1 MTSFPNAN
9 RSSARDRDQDSPN
22 LQDLLEQ
29 LAVIVKRAD
38 VNRHELR
45 KQLAEMQMTLD
56 QAEREELNGPVD
68 NWDHVILRLPHMKR
82 ASKRGEFDQYL
93 ECSWSRMNAFLNSTS
108 REQRARFEK
117 VPEYWK
123 TRTLIHELNE
133 IFRRD
138 VEINQ
143 RVYDDGHRVIAELKL
158 LEKNWE
164 SAAVRR
170 DRQSPAF
177 LVLIR
182 EKVLFCLCFG
192 NELKRRGE
200 TEEAAKRLR
209 WLLDFT
215 ERNLK
220 TDAMQCFGTRAA
232 LSYGLATIFRNLEF
246 HREARE
252 YYTKSLDL
260 YFARAKKRGPNDHD
274 DIMFTTRRIAMC
286 IGLGFGWISLTRGYL
301 RRAENALTTARALLA
316 QAPHSLVDYIEFL
329 YGNIKR
335 CRAGSE
341 KKELEDAI
349 VSLKLAR
356 TAFEDQGHGRY
367 ETRAARELALA
378 YNLTGDFEKALA
390 LAGFTENMALQEGN
404 LKGQVNACVLRSR
417 ILRNQGKYR
426 IALAEAERGLKM
438 IRDAED
444 PLPEVDALIA
454 RGESRLY
461 LAARTN
467 EKEATYDEA
476 RGDFTTANEMLFIED
491 YDTGERQL
499 RNPKIAAVCE
509 LRIAQCY
516 ARAGNRGEAEDHF
529 AVFKGLR
536 TRVEHGWVREL
547 GREVRSEI
555 DKLTGNFVITT
566 IDPARFD
573 REAMFTKLDNW
584 MTEQA
589 LSHTR
594 GNVTEA
600 AALMHLSKATVH
612 RARKRPT
619 RKRVR
624 IGKRKE

>member
-1 MTSFPNAN
+1 MTSSPHAN
-9 RSSARDRDQDSPN
+9 R
-22 LQDLLEQ
+22 
-29 LAVIVKRAD
+29 VKRAV
-38 VNRHELR
+38 VNRNELR
-45 KQLAEMQMTLD
+45 KQLAEMQLTLD
-56 QAEREELNGPVD
+56 QSEREELNGPVD
-68 NWDHVILRLPHMKR
+68 NWDHVKLGLPHMKR

-93 ECSWSRMNAFLNSTS
+93 ECSWNRMNAFFNSIS
-108 REQRARFEK
+108 REQRARLEK
-117 VPEYWK
+117 EPEYWK

-143 RVYDDGHRVIAELKL
+143 RVYNDGHRVIAELKL
-158 LEKNWE
+158 LEKNWD
-164 SAAVRR
+164 SAAIRR
-170 DRQSPAF
+170 DRQSTVF

-200 TEEAAKRLR
+200 TEEAAKRLL
-209 WLLDFT
+209 WLLNFA

-232 LSYGLATIFRNLEF
+232 LAYGLATIFRNLEF

-316 QAPHSLVDYIEFL
+316 QAPHSLVVDYIEFL

-335 CRAGSE
+335 CRAGSD

-356 TAFEDQGHGRY
+356 AAFKDQGHGRY

-426 IALAEAERGLKM
+426 VALAEAERGLKL
-438 IRDAED
+438 IRDTKD

-476 RGDFTTANEMLFIED
+476 RGDFSTANEMLFIED

-566 IDPARFD
+566 NDPTRFD

-589 LSHTR
+589 LLHTS

-600 AALMHLSKATVH
+600 AALMHLSKATVR
-612 RARKRPT
+612 RARKHPT